1 MSMPISGRRYS
12 PFSRTGVMLASPTMR
27 LAVPG
32 AGAPSGRAVAGAAG
46 FTAGVSP
53 AGWNMEARKANTG
66 ISMWLDLRIGFA
78 DESLPDSLHPMDRI
92 YMTTLGAWWPDIPQ
106 ISCELRASK

>member
-1 MSMPISGRRYS
+1 
-12 PFSRTGVMLASPTMR
+12 
-27 LAVPG
+27 
-32 AGAPSGRAVAGAAG
+32 
-46 FTAGVSP
+46 
-53 AGWNMEARKANTG
+53 
-66 ISMWLDLRIGFA
+66 MWLDLRIGFA